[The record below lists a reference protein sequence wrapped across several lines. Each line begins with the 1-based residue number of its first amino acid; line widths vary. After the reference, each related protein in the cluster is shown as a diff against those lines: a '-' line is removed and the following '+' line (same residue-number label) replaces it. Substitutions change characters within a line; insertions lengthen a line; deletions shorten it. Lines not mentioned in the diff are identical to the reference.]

1 MLKLSIE
8 SIKLSKHKAL
18 LNMETKSEIKEISMT
33 SVMIGFS
40 MIESIFSLQNPEI
53 VAFFL
58 NGQYDDDIIPSFFY
72 KVHDRLPES
81 IEEAQQCESTMLG
94 LNNLKY
100 YVRAKINQL
109 EQQEKSIKQAE
120 SRIKER
126 EVKQNF
132 KAQNNVSEFG
142 TVSEISDKYGLS
154 KKQVREL
161 KRDGKLQEFIN
172 NQDS

>member
-1 MLKLSIE
+1 MKTTSQ
-8 SIKLSKHKAL
+8 
-18 LNMETKSEIKEISMT
+18 NKEINFT

-40 MIESIFSLQNPEI
+40 MIESIFSLRNPET

-58 NGQYDDDIIPSFFY
+58 SGQLDDKIIPSFFY
-72 KVHDRLPES
+72 KVHERAPKS
-81 IEEAQQCESTMLG
+81 IEEAQQCESTILG
-94 LNNLKY
+94 LNNLKEY
-100 YVRAKINQL
+100 TRAKIQQGIKEL
-109 EQQEKSIKQAE
+109 EQQEKSLQRSEARLKEYEA
-120 SRIKER
+120 RIKER

-142 TVSEISDKYGLS
+142 TVSEISEKYGLS

-172 NQDS
+172 NQNS

>member
-1 MLKLSIE
+1 
-8 SIKLSKHKAL
+8 
-18 LNMETKSEIKEISMT
+18 METKSEIKEINMT

-94 LNNLKY
+94 LNNLKD
-100 YVRAKINQL
+100 YVRAKIQQGIKQL
-109 EQQEKSIKQAE
+109 EQQEKFLQKAE
-120 SRIKER
+120 ARIKER
-126 EVKQNF
+126 EAKQNF
-132 KAQNNVSEFG
+132 QAQNNVSEFG
-142 TVSEISDKYGLS
+142 TIAEISEKYGIS

-172 NQDS
+172 NQNS